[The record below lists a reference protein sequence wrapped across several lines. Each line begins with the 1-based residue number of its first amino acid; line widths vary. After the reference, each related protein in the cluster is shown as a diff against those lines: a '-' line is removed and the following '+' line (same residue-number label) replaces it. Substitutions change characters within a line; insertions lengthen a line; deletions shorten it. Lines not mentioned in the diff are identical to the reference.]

1 MKGISKYTKWIAD
14 RIVKKKRKKNVSIF
28 RLSIYQDKEFRSR
41 FDKPNP
47 AFDVGVL
54 QSLLISAKLTD
65 RRSMWA
71 NVALQSLYRR
81 NIYFEKMTF
90 WFRRKHSIICP

>member
-1 MKGISKYTKWIAD
+1 MKGISKYTKWIAN
-14 RIVKKKRKKNVSIF
+14 RIVAKKKKKVTIC
-28 RLSIYQDKEFRSR
+28 RLSIYQDKEFRFR

-54 QSLLISAKLTD
+54 QSLEISAKLID

-71 NVALQSLYRR
+71 NVALQSLYRK
-81 NIYFEKMTF
+81 NIYFEKVTF
-90 WFRRKHSIICP
+90 WFRRKHFIICP